1 MTRRLLAL
9 LLAVSALALM
19 PAAASADERPPV
31 RKPAVT
37 LDLATSGMAE
47 VRQPFRIEVSPPP
60 KADGVTVALQVKSAN
75 GYVTQQRLRPDGR
88 GRATGLVVSNR
99 AATRTYRAVLLSARG
114 RVLAASTPVTV
125 TWTPLTYTATLTCGQ
140 SSAPIRVEIP
150 CTITVTPTVKLDRM
164 IASLQVMGRTD
175 WVPMEA
181 VRVPQGGVIATH
193 VEGLEPGVGM
203 YRVLLLR
210 DAKLIAESPTL
221 SIAYSASGNTAP

>member
-19 PAAASADERPPV
+19 PAAASADERPPG

-47 VRQPFRIEVSPPP
+47 VRQHFRIDVSPPP

-125 TWTPLTYTATLTCGQ
+125 TWTPLTYPATLTCGQ
-140 SSAPIRVEIP
+140 SSAPIRVELP
-150 CTITVTPTVKLDRM
+150 CTIPVTPTVKLDRM
-164 IASLQVMGRTD
+164 IA
-175 WVPMEA
+175 
-181 VRVPQGGVIATH
+181 
-193 VEGLEPGVGM
+193 
-203 YRVLLLR
+203 
-210 DAKLIAESPTL
+210 
-221 SIAYSASGNTAP
+221 

>member
-9 LLAVSALALM
+9 LLTMSALALM
-19 PAAASADERPPV
+19 PATVSADERPPA

-47 VRQPFRIEVSPPP
+47 VRQPFRIAVAPAPTAE
-60 KADGVTVALQVKSAN
+60 GVTAALQVQSAS
-75 GYVTQQRLRPDGR
+75 GYVTQQRMRLDKR
-88 GRATGLVVSNR
+88 GRASGLVVSNK

-114 RVLAASTPVTV
+114 RVLATSTPVTV
-125 TWTPLTYTATLTCGQ
+125 TWAPLTYTATLTCAQ
-140 SSAPIRVEIP
+140 SSATIRVEIP

-164 IASLQVMGRTD
+164 IASLQGMGRTE

-181 VRVPQGGVIATH
+181 VRVPQSGVIATH

-210 DAKLIAESPTL
+210 DAKLLAESPTI
-221 SIAYSASGNTAP
+221 SITYSAP